1 MQLKK
6 NPRDVRFGEA
16 RPQYE
21 EESMNDETAR
31 TDFGDDPQ
39 QITRTR
45 RPEFEG
51 DAASHPAVARGS
63 SVVDAHSKFD
73 GKYETDQD
81 LRIEGSISGEI
92 ACRGLLMIERDATAR
107 AKIQTHDAEIRGR
120 LEGDIVCTGRLL
132 LTSTAVVIGTMT
144 AGSLVVEEGA
154 SVSGKV
160 ETSTATGNAKPAS
173 ASSSSRV
180 TPINA
185 GSSCPCPDHDAQSPG
200 SPKLRP
206 RLIRRSRESRPQLT
220 GQLTGYTKKGRHS
233 GVPFLIGLRGEIKR
247 RCSTPCHQPPTSI

>member
-16 RPQYE
+16 RTQYQ
-21 EESMNDETAR
+21 EESVNEESAR
-31 TDFGDDPQ
+31 DFGGDPQ

-45 RPEFEG
+45 RPEFETESQ
-51 DAASHPAVARGS
+51 AAPGPRGN

-73 GKYETDQD
+73 GKYETEQD

-92 ACRGLLMIERDATAR
+92 VCRGLMTIERDATAR
-107 AKIQTHDAEIRGR
+107 AKIQTHDAEVRGR

-132 LTSTAVVIGTMT
+132 LTSTAVVVGTMT

-160 ETSTATGNAKPAS
+160 ETSTASTGSKS
-173 ASSSSRV
+173 ATSIGGSTAARV
-180 TPINA
+180 TPIVA
-185 GSSCPCPDHDAQSPG
+185 EQDEEAPAPAPAATRSS
-200 SPKLRP
+200 
-206 RLIRRSRESRPQLT
+206 RRE
-220 GQLTGYTKKGRHS
+220 
-233 GVPFLIGLRGEIKR
+233 VPSFALVSSDDRASLDRN
-247 RCSTPCHQPPTSI
+247 